1 MKYERWLIP
10 ETDDAAVEA
19 LMDAGYPYLVSTV
32 LASRGVVTPEQ
43 AAAHLDRER
52 SLVYSPFLM
61 RDMDKAVARIDR
73 ALAGGETIAVFGD
86 YDVDGITST
95 CLLTDYLRSRGAAVL
110 MHIPRRIEEGY
121 GLGCDAI
128 RALSESGVTLI
139 VTVDCGI
146 TGVDETAYA
155 ATLGVDLVITDHHEC
170 KEQLPAAVAVV
181 DPHRPDCPY
190 PFKHLAGVGVAL
202 KLVLALGEGRE
213 DALFARYCTLAAIGT
228 IADVMRMEGENR
240 TIVQCGLESIDR
252 SDFTGLH
259 ALLREAGLTSRPISS
274 IQIGFVLAPRINA
287 AGRMGRAEL
296 AAELLLTDDP
306 VRAEKLARELCELN
320 RERQSVEQDIFR
332 RAIEQMEDLPES
344 ERSALVL
351 SSEDWHQG
359 VVGIVASRLSEKFSC
374 PSFMIHLSG
383 GSGKG
388 SCRSY
393 GGFNLFNALEA
404 CSDLLVSFGGH
415 ELAAGFT
422 IEERNIP
429 AFRTRMNQYVRAHT
443 GEHPPVSML
452 DVDVDLQHPS
462 LITLEEVEALSL
474 LEPYGAGNN
483 RPVFCLRGA
492 RLESMQSVGQNKHL
506 KLRLQKGHTSFDGIF
521 FSVTPAECGLTVG
534 ERVDAAFYLQV
545 NEFRGSRSLQLQ
557 LVDLRSAHDPGA
569 REAEQ
574 LELCRTLIRGGG
586 VSAKDAAKLLPSREQ
601 FVRVWRAL
609 EREVGGTLTSPEL
622 PFLRRLSAEALG
634 AESFPRTVMCLAVFA
649 ERGLVTVERHDKYI
663 TLRLTGG
670 KRVDLDAS
678 PYLCALREGLDGT
691 KGGSSV

>member
-1 MKYERWLIP
+1 
-10 ETDDAAVEA
+10 
-19 LMDAGYPYLVSTV
+19 
-32 LASRGVVTPEQ
+32 
-43 AAAHLDRER
+43 
-52 SLVYSPFLM
+52 M

-128 RALSESGVTLI
+128 RALAEQGVTLI

-146 TGVDETAYA
+146 TGVEETTFA

-170 KEQLPAAVAVV
+170 KDELPAACAVV
-181 DPHRPDCPY
+181 DPHRPDCGF

-202 KLVLALGEGRE
+202 ELVLALGGAERE
-213 DALFARYCTLAAIGT
+213 NALFSRYCTLAAIGT

-240 TIVQCGLESIDR
+240 TIVQCGLEGIDR

-259 ALLREAGLTSRPISS
+259 ALLREAGLTGRPVSS
-274 IQIGFVLAPRINA
+274 VQIGFVLAPRINA

-296 AAELLLTDDP
+296 AAELLLTQDP
-306 VRAEKLARELCELN
+306 AKAERLARELCDLN

-332 RAIEQMEDLPES
+332 CAIEQMDTLAPT
-344 ERSALVL
+344 ERNALVL
-351 SSEDWHQG
+351 SSKEWHQG

-374 PSFMIHLSG
+374 PSFMIHLAG
-383 GSGKG
+383 GMGKG

-393 GGFNLFNALEA
+393 GGFNLFAALEA
-404 CSDLLVSFGGH
+404 CSDLLVGFGGH

-422 IEERNIP
+422 IKEENIP
-429 AFRTRMNQYVRAHT
+429 AFRKRINQYVRTHCGDSA
-443 GEHPPVSML
+443 PVSSL
-452 DVDVDLQHPS
+452 EIDAALTRPS
-462 LITLEEVEALSL
+462 LITLQEVEELSR

-534 ERVDAAFYLQV
+534 ERVDAAFYLQI

-586 VSAKDAAKLLPSREQ
+586 VSAKGAAKLLPSREQ

-609 EREVGGTLTSPEL
+609 EREVDGTLTSPEL